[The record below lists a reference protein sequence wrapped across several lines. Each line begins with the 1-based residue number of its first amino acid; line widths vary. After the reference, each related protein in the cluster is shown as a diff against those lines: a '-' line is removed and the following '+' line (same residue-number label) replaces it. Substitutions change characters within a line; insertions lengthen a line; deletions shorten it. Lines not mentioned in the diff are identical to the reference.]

1 MQYMLLVWEHWW
13 IITDIIQIYT
23 VVFCCSHVLH
33 NTLCLLKSASFLCY
47 GVHACA
53 SILKNFTILYTL
65 LYFSVAQISPV
76 CVDGNR
82 LECAHCIQIKSFNL
96 CH

>member
-1 MQYMLLVWEHWW
+1 MGALVDLYY
-13 IITDIIQIYT
+13 IRQIYT
-23 VVFCCSHVLH
+23 VAFRYFVAAMFYIIPCVYYVC
-33 NTLCLLKSASFLCY
+33 KFLCYEFY

-76 CVDGNR
+76 CVDGNS